1 MDKAKIREEGE
12 TFDTIVVPA
21 HNKGFND
28 VFIGEAKW
36 PNLKIDKIKKDRVR
50 YIAVYQ
56 TKPTSAITHYAEVSK
71 FVPLEKNGRYDV
83 LLKKNAVKIEAVPF
97 THEDVCAI
105 QGPRYT
111 TLKRI
116 LAAKHL
122 DSAFPAFG

>member
-1 MDKAKIREEGE
+1 MDKGQIKEEGE
-12 TFDTIVVPA
+12 FFDTIVVPA

-36 PNLKIDKIKKDRVR
+36 PNLKIDKIKKDRVK

-56 TKPTSAITHYAEVSK
+56 TKPISAITHYAEVSS
-71 FVPLEKNGRYDV
+71 FVPLEKSGRYDV
-83 LLKKNAVKIEAVPF
+83 LLKKTAVKIESVPF

-111 TLKRI
+111 TLNRI
-116 LAAKHL
+116 LTAKHL
-122 DSAFPAFG
+122 DRAFPAFG